1 MKTEPRRRADESQL
15 LGLRP
20 QTSDSDNDPTVS
32 LCAFEVG
39 GEGFVLDLLRV
50 REILRPM
57 KVTPV
62 PKAPTHLEGVI
73 HLRGA
78 VIPVVDLR
86 KRLGVEAIENG
97 SLNRLIV
104 CRIGRRQVGLVVDR
118 VTNVLRI
125 PISQILPTPDLW
137 LEGGARYFLGVCG
150 EGQDLKLL
158 LNLKALLSS
167 SEPVPRPVPRPS
179 RRIDAGESTR

>member
-1 MKTEPRRRADESQL
+1 MKPKPWTAADEAPA
-15 LGLRP
+15 LGPGSPGLDGASEP
-20 QTSDSDNDPTVS
+20 IVS

-62 PKAPTHLEGVI
+62 PKGPAHLEGVI

-86 KRLGVEAIENG
+86 KRLGVGVAKSEPH
-97 SLNRLIV
+97 NRLIV
-104 CRIGRRQVGLVVDR
+104 CWIGRRQVGLVVDR
-118 VTNVLRI
+118 VTEVIRI
-125 PISQILPTPDLW
+125 PRSKILPTPDLW

-150 EGQDLKLL
+150 EGATLKLL
-158 LNLKALLSS
+158 LNLKALLTS
-167 SEPVPRPVPRPS
+167 SEPVPSSQRKGLLVEGPPK
-179 RRIDAGESTR
+179 